1 MRRTLRTLG
10 LVVVAGSLLLA
21 AGLVSSSGASANGPT
36 IGVGSLSSS
45 VGSVGKVNLTVADIA
60 APGAGA
66 WTIDLHFDPGV
77 VSSVACTAEQG
88 GSICNAQFEAGV
100 VRVVGTNVYGLQGDA
115 VLASIGLACKSAGES
130 ALEITT
136 DVFVNATPG
145 DPTDIVAKI
154 SNGTATC
161 SAEPQPT
168 ATEPQPT
175 ATPPASNPKV
185 PGDANCDGLVNSLDA
200 ALVLQFD
207 AGLIHSLTCAD
218 ADYNHDG
225 VVNAL
230 DAALILQKDAGL
242 IH

>member
-1 MRRTLRTLG
+1 MRPTLRKLG
-10 LVVVAGSLLLA
+10 FVVAAGSLLLA
-21 AGLVSSSGASANGPT
+21 AGLAFSSGASANGAT
-36 IGVGSLSSS
+36 VGVSSMNSS
-45 VGSVGKVNLTVADIA
+45 VGGVGKVNLTVADIGV
-60 APGAGA
+60 PGAGA
-66 WTIDLHFDPGV
+66 WTIDVHFDPLV
-77 VSSVACTAEQG
+77 VSGVACTAEQG
-88 GSICNAQFEAGV
+88 GSICNAQFDAGA
-100 VRVVGTNVYGLQGDA
+100 VRVVGTNVYGLQGNA

-130 ALEITT
+130 ALEIAT
-136 DVFVNATPG
+136 DVFVDATPG

-161 SAEPQPT
+161 SAEPPPT
-168 ATEPQPT
+168 ATEPKST

-200 ALVLQFD
+200 ALVLQYD

-225 VVNAL
+225 VVNSL